1 MKRIWIFI
9 LLLGFL
15 TSCNDFL
22 DVTSDTELVEE
33 DLYSDITGVR
43 MAVNGVYKS
52 LSSTDLYGKNLTW
65 GFASAIG
72 HNYQTSSTTYLPTSL
87 YYAAQFDWENAE
99 TVTEQIWSKAYNT
112 IAACNDIIQHVEG
125 KDTTFFELGSI
136 EKDMILGEMYGV
148 RAMLH
153 FDIYRSFCTGTC
165 YELCRNHDS
174 LRDYLSRSSTGA
186 QDGRRGGDFDH
197 RGYGTSQGPLN

>member
-9 LLLGFL
+9 LLLGVL
-15 TSCNDFL
+15 SSCNDFL

-72 HNYQTSSTTYLPTSL
+72 HNYETSSTTYLPTSL

-99 TVTEQIWSKAYNT
+99 DVTEQIWSKAYNT

-136 EKDMILGEMYGV
+136 ERDMYGRNV
-148 RAMLH
+148 RCSRHVALR
-153 FDIYRSFCTGTC
+153 YLSSFCTGTC
-165 YELCRNHDS
+165 YELYRNNDS

-186 QDGRRGGDFDH
+186 PRRPK
-197 RGYGTSQGPLN
+197 RWRL